1 MNQPL
6 PKLAIIGGT
15 GALGSGLAKRWA
27 QAGYPVII
35 GSRSSEKA
43 SLAAEEI
50 TSQNHT
56 LSVIGTDNHT
66 AAVQGEVIVIAV
78 PFSSHA
84 EILHS
89 IKDTVSEKIVVDT
102 TVPLKPPKVGTV
114 QLPEAG
120 SAAIITQQILG
131 AETKVVSALHNVAAH
146 KLHDQEP
153 IDCDV
158 LVCGNIKTAREV
170 VIGLIEAL
178 GMRGLHAGP
187 IANSVAIE
195 AMTSVLITI
204 NRFYKVADAGFK
216 ITGDLISGEKENI

>member
-27 QAGYPVII
+27 EAGYPVII
-35 GSRSSEKA
+35 GSRSSAKA

-56 LSVIGTDNHT
+56 VSVIGTDNHT

-89 IKDTVSEKIVVDT
+89 IKDTVSEKIVVD
-102 TVPLKPPKVGTV
+102 L
-114 QLPEAG
+114 
-120 SAAIITQQILG
+120 S
-131 AETKVVSALHNVAAH
+131 
-146 KLHDQEP
+146 
-153 IDCDV
+153 
-158 LVCGNIKTAREV
+158 
-170 VIGLIEAL
+170 LI
-178 GMRGLHAGP
+178 H
-187 IANSVAIE
+187 I
-195 AMTSVLITI
+195 
-204 NRFYKVADAGFK
+204 
-216 ITGDLISGEKENI
+216 